1 MWLRLKHV
9 RLKIGIGYGKMV
21 KTIIELIRVCRKYRI
36 PFKDLP
42 EVLEEYIYEDNIGWS
57 D

>member
-1 MWLRLKHV
+1 MRSLFKS
-9 RLKIGIGYGKMV
+9 I
-21 KTIIELIRVCRKYRI
+21 KTILQLKTICRKYRI
-36 PFKDLP
+36 PFHDLP

>member
-1 MWLRLKHV
+1 MLNVGWITRIK
-9 RLKIGIGYGKMV
+9 GYGRMV
-21 KTIIELIRVCRKYRI
+21 RTIIRLYKVCRRYRI

>member
-1 MWLRLKHV
+1 ML
-9 RLKIGIGYGKMV
+9 
-21 KTIIELIRVCRKYRI
+21 KTIIKLKRICRKYRI

-42 EVLEEYIYEDNIGWS
+42 EVLEEYIYSDNEGWS